1 MLNKKNLILGALFIL
16 PIFIFIFF
24 ATGITNFNTL
34 SIANNN
40 PLSITGFTTI
50 EGKPVTL
57 KGKTT
62 ILGFLGDD
70 LSTRKINVYNL
81 HEEIYKGLHSYDTDF
96 QMMMLL
102 PNSAKGKIN
111 EVLTELNRYTEI
123 SKWQFAY
130 GTPETIKSVFKSL
143 NSPLKLDA
151 NLGSDYVFIV
161 DKDQRLRYSKENKSI
176 VQAKGYNA
184 TSIAILHKEMDDD
197 VTILLFEYKAATKNN
212 YTVSRRDSF
221 LKINQK
227 KNNDDEK

>member
-1 MLNKKNLILGALFIL
+1 MLSKKQLVLGALFIL

-34 SIANNN
+34 SIADNT
-40 PLSITGFTTI
+40 PLSIDEFTTI
-50 EGKPVTL
+50 DGKPVTL

-102 PNSAKGKIN
+102 PNSAKGKID
-111 EVLTELNRYTEI
+111 VILAELNRYTEI

-130 GTPETIKSVFKSL
+130 GTPEAIQRTYKSL
-143 NSPLKLDA
+143 NSPVKLDK
-151 NLGSDYVFIV
+151 NNGSDYVFIV
-161 DKDQRLRYSKENKSI
+161 DKDMRLRYSKDNKSI
-176 VQAKGYNA
+176 KHAKGYDA

-197 VTILLFEYKAATKNN
+197 VTVLLFEYKAATKNN

-221 LKINQK
+221 LKMNQK
-227 KNNDDEK
+227 KNNDEK